1 MEPRMST
8 VSLLLP
14 LLAAAAPITQAPP
27 PAPEPSADQ
36 RCTAARATLPAGLT
50 GWTRR
55 APLAAGTSTRSAPVI
70 VVGHGAD
77 LRLAPAEQVTPA
89 VAPQREPDTGETA
102 GLALFQV
109 ARPGT
114 YRVALGDAAWID
126 VVRAGRAL
134 VATAHGHGPACSG
147 IRKMVDFRLQPGRYV
162 LQLSGAT
169 AASLPV
175 MIAHA
180 PRVAA

>member
-1 MEPRMST
+1 MFT
-8 VSLLLP
+8 LSLLFP
-14 LLAAAAPITQAPP
+14 LLVAAAPIAQAPE
-27 PAPEPSADQ
+27 AEPTTDQ
-36 RCTAARATLPAGLT
+36 RCAVSRPPLPAGLT
-50 GWTRR
+50 GWSRR

-77 LRLAPAEQVTPA
+77 LRLAPADQVTPA
-89 VAPQREPDTGETA
+89 VTPQREPDTGETA

-109 ARPGT
+109 AHPGT

-134 VATAHGHGPACSG
+134 TASAHSHGPACTG
-147 IRKMVDFRLQPGRYV
+147 IRKMVDFRLEPGRYV
-162 LQLSGAT
+162 LQLSGT
-169 AASLPV
+169 KAASLPV
-175 MIAHA
+175 MIARA

>member
-1 MEPRMST
+1 MST

-14 LLAAAAPITQAPP
+14 LLAAALPAAQAPLA
-27 PAPEPSADQ
+27 PAADAGADP
-36 RCTAARATLPAGLT
+36 RCAVSRGVLPAGLD

-70 VVGHGAD
+70 AVGRGAD
-77 LRLAPAEQVTPA
+77 LRLAPVEQVTPA
-89 VAPQREPDTGETA
+89 LVPQRVPDEGETA

-126 VVRAGRAL
+126 VVRAGHAL
-134 VATAHGHGPACSG
+134 TASAHGHGPACSG
-147 IRKMVDFRLQPGRYV
+147 IRKMVDFQLEPGRYV
-162 LQLSGAT
+162 LQLSGTRAT
-169 AASLPV
+169 SLPV
-175 MIAHA
+175 LIARW

>member
-8 VSLLLP
+8 VSLLIP
-14 LLAAAAPITQAPP
+14 LLVAAAPIAQAPGAE
-27 PAPEPSADQ
+27 PAADQ
-36 RCTAARATLPAGLT
+36 RCTASRPPLPAGLT
-50 GWTRR
+50 GWARR

-70 VVGHGAD
+70 VVGHGTD
-77 LRLAPAEQVTPA
+77 LRLAPVEQVTPA
-89 VAPQREPDTGETA
+89 VAPQREPDMGETA

-134 VATAHGHGPACSG
+134 AASAHGHGPACSG
-147 IRKMVDFRLQPGRYV
+147 IRKMVDFQLEPGRYV
-162 LQLSGAT
+162 LQLSGTKAS
-169 AASLPV
+169 SLPV
-175 MIAHA
+175 MIARA

>member
-1 MEPRMST
+1 MST

-14 LLAAAAPITQAPP
+14 LFVAAAPIAQA
-27 PAPEPSADQ
+27 PAPEPAADQ
-36 RCTAARATLPAGLT
+36 RCAVARPALPAGLT
-50 GWTRR
+50 GWSRR
-55 APLAAGTSTRSAPVI
+55 APLAAGISTRSAPVI

-89 VAPQREPDTGETA
+89 VAPPREPDLGETA
-102 GLALFQV
+102 GLALFQI
-109 ARPGT
+109 ARAGT

-134 VATAHGHGPACSG
+134 AASAHGHGPACSG
-147 IRKMVDFRLQPGRYV
+147 IRKMVDFQLGPGRYV
-162 LQLSGAT
+162 LQLSGTKAS
-169 AASLPV
+169 SLPV
-175 MIAHA
+175 MIARA